1 MTLYAPNCYAGKFSF
16 LVTTYMRQLIG
27 ARDLI
32 SYMYSVLLWC
42 ADACFT
48 VRRVPIQRG
57 EDGEAGRCDP
67 HIDVSQR
74 VAGLQDVV
82 YGKCSLCLL
91 PLCSAMIRRRRTC

>member
-1 MTLYAPNCYAGKFSF
+1 
-16 LVTTYMRQLIG
+16 MRQLIRE
-27 ARDLI
+27 RDVI
-32 SYMYSVLLWC
+32 PYMYPVLLWC

-57 EDGEAGRCDP
+57 EDREPGHPDP
-67 HIDVSQR
+67 HVGLSQR

-91 PLCSAMIRRRRTC
+91 PLRSAMIRRRRTS